1 MGGGGGGTAGGE
13 DAGNGTFFIV
23 FLVNATF
30 FSRLSCQ
37 NIAIKP
43 HLSPQPPLLNSLH
56 SQSNSPS

>member
-1 MGGGGGGTAGGE
+1 MGGGGKGV
-13 DAGNGTFFIV
+13 GNGTFFIV

-43 HLSPQPPLLNSLH
+43 HLPPQPPFLNSLY
-56 SQSNSPS
+56 SQSNSLLAFV